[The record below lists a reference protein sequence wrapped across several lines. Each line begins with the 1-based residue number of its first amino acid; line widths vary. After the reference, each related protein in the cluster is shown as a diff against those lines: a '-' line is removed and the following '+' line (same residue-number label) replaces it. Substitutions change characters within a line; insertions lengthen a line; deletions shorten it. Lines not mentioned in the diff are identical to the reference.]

1 MTVKITNSYTASN
14 PSLSTE
20 IIGSPF
26 TVTVV
31 AGNSIP
37 GTSTV
42 ETYQTTHIAG
52 TPYTMTMQSRDSYGN
67 TKDSTSDIYSV

>member
-1 MTVKITNSYTASN
+1 MTVKMTNAYTALF
-14 PSLSTE
+14 PSLTTE
-20 IIGSPF
+20 ILGSPF

-37 GTSTV
+37 GKSTV

-52 TPYTMTMQSRDSYGN
+52 
-67 TKDSTSDIYSV
+67 